1 MAALSAATGA
11 IPIPGVGGVI
21 DVILIRG
28 TIMVYYR
35 QFGLNNT
42 TLEEDTLLEKKIRD
56 IVERYSFRSVLDF
69 APAIATKTFGL
80 MLGVEEV
87 STFIPIIGIVIAG
100 SISFAFTLHYLLK
113 AINELEEAAMA
124 VWDNAAKQSINDSLD
139 TSTNNSQPQ

>member
-1 MAALSAATGA
+1 
-11 IPIPGVGGVI
+11 
-21 DVILIRG
+21 
-28 TIMVYYR
+28 MVYYR

-42 TLEEDTLLEKKIRD
+42 TPEKHTLLGKKIRD
-56 IVERYSFRSVLDF
+56 IIERYSFRSAVDF

-100 SISFAFTLHYLLK
+100 SISFAFTLRYLLH

-124 VWDNAAKQSINDSLD
+124 VWDNAAKQSIKDSLD